1 MSVVL
6 SRQSE
11 LETNLKIARSNLAL
25 AENHAEALEDTLKRN
40 TGSRLSNGSGAM
52 LGYSPVA
59 PPVPSFSNVP
69 KPSGTSSGLSIR
81 TSNTKSPN
89 LHQGSFD
96 PQEPESATAPSP
108 RLGSFWKRRPT
119 FGTSSHPNLEGLSK
133 QQHHSE
139 EIQDT
144 STGKRASTSL
154 GINYPQKQGNSV
166 ATTNHRL
173 SYETGSED
181 ESNATI
187 MRRPSFGMLRSSSAN
202 VPGSNNDKA
211 QAAFI
216 SSLQSQ
222 LAQSKHAYSE
232 LQTEFQTLQQTH
244 TTLSNKYSSL
254 QDEIENLSV
263 SLFEEANTMVAEER
277 KVNSFLNESLDKAK
291 TEVDDLQK
299 QVDDLKAALLEKE
312 RVTSPIPSI
321 KSNRRRPSISS
332 HLSHQSRSRRRSSI
346 AALDALESYVASSPR
361 RASRDLAA
369 AAAAVR
375 SLGQSHNSD
384 IPSLPHSA
392 SVSSFNKL
400 QMSASGPTRS
410 PAASVSAPSTAILP
424 MEPAQLLSQSSL
436 QITTEPAE
444 DQFDTLRGQ
453 RDKGSRDGAG
463 KEIETTS
470 LDPRDTH
477 EDQASTSASSLRAR
491 WFSFGSRRRPKQ
503 NTQQSSSPAGSPSP
517 VLASS
522 SISDSPIDPTSRS
535 SSAPEGRAS
544 TRAPPRSP
552 DRNQRHTR
560 LNSNFSPEMFKPGL
574 PKVTEGSAHH
584 QYATSPIVSLAQNV
598 QHLVSPSAR
607 SAGHTRSQS
616 SNSQKNTSTS
626 RPTSPFSPAGTDS
639 STRTTGLNRSLSAF
653 SSPASRRP
661 GTGPRE
667 LILLSGGSATSSP
680 RSTTHSPRRE
690 AAQIQQSSSTQSLQQ
705 FNRSGNDSLT
715 LPRSPSQPRYMAVAE
730 LHSILDQISTDEVP
744 TSLSRLASPT
754 GDQVPQ
760 ASPMPFAAVQ
770 EQPELVSKGTT
781 TSLRTHK
788 KSWSISSDASRTS
801 TPVEGRPAS
810 RSAVVSPDAVAVAGS
825 SGKRISQV
833 LSHEDVFP
841 LTLSKTALPRLRPIV
856 TNAAVP
862 SRSAPNGSD
871 GTLQDQL
878 SPFAL
883 PTPPIFKQFPR
894 ETSYRKPLYSPSKSD
909 AMVLQG
915 SDSGGLGSS
924 KDLQRSGSTASNA
937 SFNRGFDPTRYG
949 LQRQGSN
956 MSVATGT
963 GSVAEDLDTLM
974 RKIDAISES
983 LGLEGDGLDASFYEQ
998 ARPPSP

>member
-1 MSVVL
+1 MSAVI

-40 TGSRLSNGSGAM
+40 PSSRLSNGSGTM
-52 LGYSPVA
+52 LGYSPVP
-59 PPVPSFSNVP
+59 PPVPSFSNYTNAA
-69 KPSGTSSGLSIR
+69 GTAASLTIR
-81 TSNTKSPN
+81 TSNKSPN
-89 LHQGSFD
+89 LHQGSFGD
-96 PQEPESATAPSP
+96 SQEPESATAPSP

-119 FGTSSHPNLEGLSK
+119 FGTSSHPNLEALVK
-133 QQHHSE
+133 QQQNSE
-139 EIQDT
+139 ETPDT
-144 STGKRASTSL
+144 HTGKRASTSL
-154 GINYPQKQGNSV
+154 GITHPEKQGNAAAKAS
-166 ATTNHRL
+166 HRL

-181 ESNATI
+181 ESSATI

-202 VPGSNNDKA
+202 VPGNSNDKA

-222 LAQSKHAYSE
+222 LAQSKHAYSV
-232 LQTEFQTLQQTH
+232 LQTEFQTLQQNH

-277 KVNSFLNESLDKAK
+277 KVNHFLNESLDKTK

-299 QVDDLKAALLEKE
+299 QVDDLKAALLEKD
-312 RVTSPIPSI
+312 RITSPALSM
-321 KSNRRRPSISS
+321 KSNRRRTSISS
-332 HLSHQSRSRRRSSI
+332 HLSHPSRSRRRSSI
-346 AALDALESYVASSPR
+346 AALDALESYVTSSPR

-384 IPSLPHSA
+384 LPSLPHSA

-400 QMSASGPTRS
+400 QMSASHPTRL
-410 PAASVSAPSTAILP
+410 PVASVSAPSSATLP
-424 MEPAQLLSQSSL
+424 MEPVQLLSQSSL
-436 QITTEPAE
+436 QITTEHDE
-444 DQFDTLRGQ
+444 DQFDTLRRQPAGGSSKAES
-453 RDKGSRDGAG
+453 KGTEG
-463 KEIETTS
+463 TS
-470 LDPRDTH
+470 LDPLESH

-503 NTQQSSSPAGSPSP
+503 DTQRSLSQAGSPSP
-517 VLASS
+517 VPASS
-522 SISDSPIDPTSRS
+522 PISASPIDAASRS
-535 SSAPEGRAS
+535 SPAPEGRTS
-544 TRAPPRSP
+544 PRAPPRSP

-574 PKVTEGSAHH
+574 PKVTEGSSHH
-584 QYATSPIVSLAQNV
+584 QYVTSPSVSLAQNV

-607 SAGHTRSQS
+607 STGHSRTQS
-616 SNSQKNTSTS
+616 SNSLKNMSTS

-639 STRTTGLNRSLSAF
+639 SSRMAGLNRSLSAF

-667 LILLSGGSATSSP
+667 LILLSGGSASSSP
-680 RSTTHSPRRE
+680 RSVTHSPRRE
-690 AAQIQQSSSTQSLQQ
+690 IAQLQQSTSAQSLHQA
-705 FNRSGNDSLT
+705 NKSADDSLT
-715 LPRSPSQPRYMAVAE
+715 ISRSPSQPRYMPVAE
-730 LHSILDQISTDEVP
+730 LHSILDQTSADELP
-744 TSLSRLASPT
+744 TSFSRLASPT
-754 GDQVPQ
+754 GDPAPQ
-760 ASPMPFAAVQ
+760 PTTVPFAAMQ
-770 EQPELVSKGTT
+770 EQLEPASKAGT

-801 TPVEGRPAS
+801 TPVDERPAS
-810 RSAVVSPDAVAVAGS
+810 RNNVVSPNLVAES
-825 SGKRISQV
+825 SVRTTSQA
-833 LSHEDVFP
+833 LSSDDVVP

-862 SRSAPNGSD
+862 SRLAPNGND
-871 GTLQDQL
+871 AILQDQI

-883 PTPPIFKQFPR
+883 PTPPIFKQFSR

-909 AMVLQG
+909 AVVMRRTG
-915 SDSGGLGSS
+915 SGGLGSA

-937 SFNRGFDPTRYG
+937 SFNRGFDLSRYG
-949 LQRQGSN
+949 LQRQGSS

-963 GSVAEDLDTLM
+963 GSVVEDLDTLM
-974 RKIDAISES
+974 RSIDAISES

-998 ARPPSP
+998 AIPSSP